1 MSFTVFNRYKDCWIL
16 TSSERVH
23 GGGTIDAP
31 PVRVVAHD
39 DRTQLA
45 EKLNELLGEDH
56 PVVSEPGWNERRFKV
71 GIRVE
76 AVGLRSWRSFVK
88 DARAF
93 KLEKCSDGLVLEEWP
108 KEGGSFS
115 AKASWQKQFPND
127 AFEEVAEFLVQTTE
141 MAEPRKQPTG
151 KKTAHRR

>member
-1 MSFTVFNRYKDCWIL
+1 MSFTVFNKYKDRWIL

-45 EKLNELLGEDH
+45 ENLKELIAEDH
-56 PVVSEPGWNERRFKV
+56 PVVPEPDWNDRRFNV

-76 AVGLRSWRSFVK
+76 AVGLSSWRSFAK

-93 KLEKCSDGLVLEEWP
+93 KLEKRADCLVLEEWP

-115 AKASWQKQFPND
+115 AKASWQKQFPEN
-127 AFEEVAEFLVQTTE
+127 AFEKVVEFLLEMTE
-141 MAEPRKQPTG
+141 KEPAG
-151 KKTAHRR
+151 KKAVRRTTR